1 MTAYPLNDTEYL
13 AEDLRMFHAGR
24 TPGLFNITG
33 EDFEVKIAGGMNISV
48 GNGLAFLKTSS
59 DGIGGIVYS
68 PKDETTLTATVATN
82 YTRYD
87 YVAIRYDKSS
97 NTCGIVYQEGT
108 QSRPTPIRN
117 LEQYELILAI
127 VNLKASAGEITQ
139 EMIQDVRLNENYCGL
154 TVDTLT
160 KVPTQELYDQ
170 FQSFYERIQKENE
183 EFQNS
188 NNEKFRKWFDSLEET
203 LKGDVAASLA
213 QRILS
218 LEDMLLKNHIYTEIM
233 ADLNTTLIDEEGS
246 NVLADWAY
254 EVDAG
259 EVGKDWTLK
268 VKS

>member
-33 EDFEVKIAGGMNISV
+33 EDFEVKSAGGMNISV
-48 GNGLAFLKTSS
+48 SNGLAFLKASS

-87 YVAIRYDKSS
+87 YVAIRYDKIS
-97 NTCGIVYQEGT
+97 NSCGLVYQKGT
-108 QSRPTPIRN
+108 QSMPTPIRN
-117 LEQYELILAI
+117 LEQYELIIA
-127 VNLKASAGEITQ
+127 VVALKASAGEITQ
-139 EMIQDVRLNENYCGL
+139 EMIQDVRLNESYCGL

-160 KVPTQELYDQ
+160 NVPTQELYNQ

-188 NNEKFRKWFDSLEET
+188 NNEKFSKWFASVKDTLDSDTAGKLMNRIANVEQMLMNNHFTTILLSDDGT
-203 LKGDVAASLA
+203 LVDENG
-213 QRILS
+213 Q
-218 LEDMLLKNHIYTEIM
+218 EI
-233 ADLNTTLIDEEGS
+233 
-246 NVLADWAY
+246 LADWAY
-254 EVDAG
+254 EVESG
-259 EVGKDWTLK
+259 EVGTDWTYK

>member
-33 EDFEVKIAGGMNISV
+33 EDFEVKSAGGMNISV
-48 GNGLAFLKTSS
+48 SNGLAFLKASS

-87 YVAIRYDKSS
+87 YVAIRYDKIS
-97 NTCGIVYQEGT
+97 NSCGLVYQKGT
-108 QSRPTPIRN
+108 QSMPTPIRN
-117 LEQYELILAI
+117 LEQYELIIA
-127 VNLKASAGEITQ
+127 VVALKASAGEITQ
-139 EMIQDVRLNENYCGL
+139 EMIQDVRLNESYCGL

-160 KVPTQELYDQ
+160 NVPTQELYNQ

-188 NNEKFRKWFDSLEET
+188 NNEKFNEWFASVKDTLDSNTAGKLMSRIANVEQMLMNNHFTTILLSDDGT
-203 LKGDVAASLA
+203 LVDENG
-213 QRILS
+213 Q
-218 LEDMLLKNHIYTEIM
+218 EI
-233 ADLNTTLIDEEGS
+233 
-246 NVLADWAY
+246 LADWAY
-254 EVDAG
+254 EVESG
-259 EVGKDWTLK
+259 EVGTDWTYK

>member
-33 EDFEVKIAGGMNISV
+33 EDFKVKIAGGMNISV

-87 YVAIRYDKSS
+87 YVAIRYDKIS
-97 NTCGIVYQEGT
+97 NSCVLVYQEGT
-108 QSRPTPIRN
+108 QSMPTPIRN
-117 LEQYELILAI
+117 LEKYELIIAI
-127 VNLKASAGEITQ
+127 VVLKASVGEITQ
-139 EMIQDVRLNENYCGL
+139 EMIKDVRLDENYCGL

-160 KVPTQELYDQ
+160 RVPTQELYDQ

-188 NNEKFRKWFDSLEET
+188 NNEKFRKWFDSLEKT
-203 LKGDVAASLA
+203 LQGEVATALA
-213 QRILS
+213 GRILS
-218 LEDMLLKNHIYTEIM
+218 LENMLLDNHIYTELQV
-233 ADLNTTLIDEEGS
+233 DVDNTLTDEEGT
-246 NVLADWAY
+246 NIFADWMY
-254 EVDAG
+254 LVQ
-259 EVGKDWTLK
+259 
-268 VKS
+268 

>member
-33 EDFEVKIAGGMNISV
+33 EDFEVKSAGGMNISV
-48 GNGLAFLKTSS
+48 SNGLAFLKASS

-87 YVAIRYDKSS
+87 YVAIRYDKIS
-97 NTCGIVYQEGT
+97 NSCDLVYQKGT
-108 QSRPTPIRN
+108 QSMPTPIRN
-117 LEQYELILAI
+117 LEQYELIIA
-127 VNLKASAGEITQ
+127 VVALKASAGEITQ
-139 EMIQDVRLNENYCGL
+139 EMIQDVRLNESYCGL

-160 KVPTQELYDQ
+160 NVPTQELYNQ

-188 NNEKFRKWFDSLEET
+188 NNEKFSKWFASVKDTLDSDTAGKLMNRIANVEQMLMNNHFTTILLSDDGT
-203 LKGDVAASLA
+203 LVDENG
-213 QRILS
+213 Q
-218 LEDMLLKNHIYTEIM
+218 EI
-233 ADLNTTLIDEEGS
+233 
-246 NVLADWAY
+246 LADWAY
-254 EVDAG
+254 EVKSG
-259 EVGKDWTLK
+259 EVGTDWTYK

>member
-1 MTAYPLNDTEYL
+1 MTAYPLNDTKYL

-33 EDFEVKIAGGMNISV
+33 EDFEVKSAGGMNISV
-48 GNGLAFLKTSS
+48 SNGLAFLKASS

-87 YVAIRYDKSS
+87 YVAIRYDKIS
-97 NTCGIVYQEGT
+97 NSCGLVYQKGT
-108 QSRPTPIRN
+108 QSMPTPIRN
-117 LEQYELILAI
+117 LEQYELIIA
-127 VNLKASAGEITQ
+127 VVALKASAGEITQ
-139 EMIQDVRLNENYCGL
+139 EMIQDVRLNESYCGL

-160 KVPTQELYDQ
+160 NVPTQELYNQ

-188 NNEKFRKWFDSLEET
+188 NNEKFSKWFASVKDTLDSDTAGKLMNRIANVEQMLMNNHFTTILLSDDGT
-203 LKGDVAASLA
+203 LVDENG
-213 QRILS
+213 Q
-218 LEDMLLKNHIYTEIM
+218 EI
-233 ADLNTTLIDEEGS
+233 
-246 NVLADWAY
+246 LADWAY
-254 EVDAG
+254 EVESG
-259 EVGKDWTLK
+259 EVGTDWTYK

>member
-33 EDFEVKIAGGMNISV
+33 EDFEVKSAGGMNISV
-48 GNGLAFLKTSS
+48 SNGLAFLKASS

-87 YVAIRYDKSS
+87 YVAIRYDKIS
-97 NTCGIVYQEGT
+97 NSCGLVYQEGT
-108 QSRPTPIRN
+108 QSMPTPIRN
-117 LEQYELILAI
+117 LEQYELIIA
-127 VNLKASAGEITQ
+127 VVALKASAGEITQ
-139 EMIQDVRLNENYCGL
+139 EMIQDVRLNESYCGL

-160 KVPTQELYDQ
+160 NVPTQELYNQ

-188 NNEKFRKWFDSLEET
+188 NNEKFNDWFASVKDTLDSDTAGKLMNRIANVEKMLMNNHFTTILLSDDGT
-203 LKGDVAASLA
+203 LVDENG
-213 QRILS
+213 Q
-218 LEDMLLKNHIYTEIM
+218 EI
-233 ADLNTTLIDEEGS
+233 
-246 NVLADWAY
+246 LADWAY
-254 EVDAG
+254 EVESG
-259 EVGKDWTLK
+259 EVGTDWTYK

>member
-33 EDFEVKIAGGMNISV
+33 EDFEVKSAGGMNISV
-48 GNGLAFLKTSS
+48 SNGLAFLKASS

-87 YVAIRYDKSS
+87 YVAIRYDKIS
-97 NTCGIVYQEGT
+97 NSCGLVYQEGT
-108 QSRPTPIRN
+108 QSMPTPIRN
-117 LEQYELILAI
+117 LEQYELIIA
-127 VNLKASAGEITQ
+127 VVTLKASAGEITQ
-139 EMIQDVRLNENYCGL
+139 EMIQDVRLNESYCGL

-160 KVPTQELYDQ
+160 NVPTQELYNQ

-188 NNEKFRKWFDSLEET
+188 NNEKFNEWFASVKDTLDSDTAGKLMNRIANVEQMLMNNHFTTILLSDDGT
-203 LKGDVAASLA
+203 LVDENG
-213 QRILS
+213 Q
-218 LEDMLLKNHIYTEIM
+218 EI
-233 ADLNTTLIDEEGS
+233 
-246 NVLADWAY
+246 LADWAY
-254 EVDAG
+254 EVESG
-259 EVGKDWTLK
+259 EVGTDWTYK

>member
-33 EDFEVKIAGGMNISV
+33 EDFEVKSAGGMNISV
-48 GNGLAFLKTSS
+48 SNGLAFLKASS

-87 YVAIRYDKSS
+87 YVAIRYDKIS
-97 NTCGIVYQEGT
+97 NSCGLVYQKGT
-108 QSRPTPIRN
+108 QSMPTPIRN
-117 LEQYELILAI
+117 LEQYELIIA
-127 VNLKASAGEITQ
+127 VVALKASAGEITQ
-139 EMIQDVRLNENYCGL
+139 EMIQDVRLNESYCGL

-160 KVPTQELYDQ
+160 NVPTQELYNQ
-170 FQSFYERIQKENE
+170 FQSFYERVQKENE

-188 NNEKFRKWFDSLEET
+188 NNEKFSKWFASVKDTLDSDTAGKLMNRIANVEQMLMNNHFTTILLSDDGT
-203 LKGDVAASLA
+203 LVDENG
-213 QRILS
+213 Q
-218 LEDMLLKNHIYTEIM
+218 EI
-233 ADLNTTLIDEEGS
+233 
-246 NVLADWAY
+246 LADWAY
-254 EVDAG
+254 EVESG
-259 EVGKDWTLK
+259 EVGTDWTYK

>member
-1 MTAYPLNDTEYL
+1 MTAYPLDDTEYL

-33 EDFEVKIAGGMNISV
+33 EDFEVKSAGGMNISV
-48 GNGLAFLKTSS
+48 SNGLAFLKASS

-87 YVAIRYDKSS
+87 YVAIRYDKIS
-97 NTCGIVYQEGT
+97 NSCGLVYQKGT
-108 QSRPTPIRN
+108 QSMPTPIRN
-117 LEQYELILAI
+117 LEQYELIIA
-127 VNLKASAGEITQ
+127 VVALKASAGEITQ
-139 EMIQDVRLNENYCGL
+139 EMIQDVRLNESYCGL

-160 KVPTQELYDQ
+160 NVPTQELYDQ

-188 NNEKFRKWFDSLEET
+188 NNEKFNKWFASVKDTLDSDTAGKLMNRIANVEQMLMNNHFTTILLSDDGT
-203 LKGDVAASLA
+203 LVDENG
-213 QRILS
+213 Q
-218 LEDMLLKNHIYTEIM
+218 EI
-233 ADLNTTLIDEEGS
+233 
-246 NVLADWAY
+246 LADWAY
-254 EVDAG
+254 EVESG
-259 EVGKDWTLK
+259 EVGTDWTYK

>member
-33 EDFEVKIAGGMNISV
+33 EDFEVKSAGGMNISV
-48 GNGLAFLKTSS
+48 SNGLAFLKASS

-87 YVAIRYDKSS
+87 YVAIRYDKIS
-97 NTCGIVYQEGT
+97 NSCGLVYQEGT
-108 QSRPTPIRN
+108 QSMPTPIRN
-117 LEQYELILAI
+117 LEQYELIIA
-127 VNLKASAGEITQ
+127 VVALKASAGEITQ
-139 EMIQDVRLNENYCGL
+139 EMIQDVRLNESYCGL

-160 KVPTQELYDQ
+160 NVPTQELYDQ

-188 NNEKFRKWFDSLEET
+188 NNEKFNEWFASVKDTLDSNTAGKLMSRIANVEQMLMNNHFTTILLSDDGT
-203 LKGDVAASLA
+203 LVDENG
-213 QRILS
+213 Q
-218 LEDMLLKNHIYTEIM
+218 EI
-233 ADLNTTLIDEEGS
+233 
-246 NVLADWAY
+246 LADWAY
-254 EVDAG
+254 EVESG
-259 EVGKDWTLK
+259 EVGTDWTYK

>member
-33 EDFEVKIAGGMNISV
+33 EDFEVKSAGGMNISV
-48 GNGLAFLKTSS
+48 SNGLAFLKASS

-87 YVAIRYDKSS
+87 YVAIRYDKIS
-97 NTCGIVYQEGT
+97 NSCGLVYQEGT
-108 QSRPTPIRN
+108 QSMPTPIRN
-117 LEQYELILAI
+117 LEQYELIIA
-127 VNLKASAGEITQ
+127 VVALKTSAGEITQ
-139 EMIQDVRLNENYCGL
+139 EMIQDVRLNESYCGL

-160 KVPTQELYDQ
+160 NVPTQELYNQ

-188 NNEKFRKWFDSLEET
+188 NNEKFNEWFASVKDTLDSDTAGKLMNRIANVEQMLMNNHFTTILLSDDGT
-203 LKGDVAASLA
+203 LVDENG
-213 QRILS
+213 Q
-218 LEDMLLKNHIYTEIM
+218 EI
-233 ADLNTTLIDEEGS
+233 
-246 NVLADWAY
+246 LADWAY
-254 EVDAG
+254 EVKSG
-259 EVGKDWTLK
+259 EVGKDWTYK

>member
-33 EDFEVKIAGGMNISV
+33 EDFEVKSAGGMNISV
-48 GNGLAFLKTSS
+48 SNGLAFLKASS

-87 YVAIRYDKSS
+87 YVAIRYDKIS
-97 NTCGIVYQEGT
+97 NSCGLVYQKGT
-108 QSRPTPIRN
+108 QSMPTPIRN
-117 LEQYELILAI
+117 LEQYELIIA
-127 VNLKASAGEITQ
+127 VVALKASAGEITQ
-139 EMIQDVRLNENYCGL
+139 EMIQDVRLNESYCGL

-160 KVPTQELYDQ
+160 NVPTQELYDQ

-188 NNEKFRKWFDSLEET
+188 NNEKFSKWFASVKDTLDSDTAGKLMNRIANVEQMLMNNHFTTILLSDDGT
-203 LKGDVAASLA
+203 LVDENG
-213 QRILS
+213 Q
-218 LEDMLLKNHIYTEIM
+218 EI
-233 ADLNTTLIDEEGS
+233 
-246 NVLADWAY
+246 LADWAY
-254 EVDAG
+254 EVESG
-259 EVGKDWTLK
+259 EVGTDWTYK
-268 VKS
+268 VKL

>member
-1 MTAYPLNDTEYL
+1 MTAYPLDDTEYL

-33 EDFEVKIAGGMNISV
+33 EDFEVKSAGGMNISV
-48 GNGLAFLKTSS
+48 SNGLAFLKASS

-87 YVAIRYDKSS
+87 YVAIRYDKIS
-97 NTCGIVYQEGT
+97 NSCGLVYQKGT
-108 QSRPTPIRN
+108 QSMPTPIRN
-117 LEQYELILAI
+117 LEQYELIIA
-127 VNLKASAGEITQ
+127 VVALKASAGEITQ
-139 EMIQDVRLNENYCGL
+139 EMIQDVRLNESYCGL

-160 KVPTQELYDQ
+160 NVPTQELYNQ

-188 NNEKFRKWFDSLEET
+188 NNEKFSKWFASVKDTLDSDTAGKLMNRIANVEQMLMNNHFTTILLSDDGT
-203 LKGDVAASLA
+203 LVDENG
-213 QRILS
+213 Q
-218 LEDMLLKNHIYTEIM
+218 EI
-233 ADLNTTLIDEEGS
+233 
-246 NVLADWAY
+246 LADWAY
-254 EVDAG
+254 EVESG
-259 EVGKDWTLK
+259 EVGTDWTYK

>member
-33 EDFEVKIAGGMNISV
+33 EDFEVKSAGGMNISV
-48 GNGLAFLKTSS
+48 SNGLAFLKASS

-87 YVAIRYDKSS
+87 YVAIRYDKIS
-97 NTCGIVYQEGT
+97 NSCSLVYQEGT
-108 QSRPTPIRN
+108 QSMPTPIRN
-117 LEQYELILAI
+117 LEQYELIIA
-127 VNLKASAGEITQ
+127 VVTLKASAGEITQ
-139 EMIQDVRLNENYCGL
+139 EMIQDVRLNESYCGL

-160 KVPTQELYDQ
+160 NVPTQELYNQ
-170 FQSFYERIQKENE
+170 FQSFYERVQKENE

-188 NNEKFRKWFDSLEET
+188 NNEKFSKWFASVKDTLDSDTAGKLMNRIANVEQMLMNNHFTTILLSDDGT
-203 LKGDVAASLA
+203 LVDENG
-213 QRILS
+213 Q
-218 LEDMLLKNHIYTEIM
+218 EI
-233 ADLNTTLIDEEGS
+233 
-246 NVLADWAY
+246 LADWAY
-254 EVDAG
+254 EVESG
-259 EVGKDWTLK
+259 EVGTDWTYK

>member
-33 EDFEVKIAGGMNISV
+33 EDFEVKSAGGMNISV
-48 GNGLAFLKTSS
+48 SNGLAFLKASS
-59 DGIGGIVYS
+59 DGVGGIVYS

-87 YVAIRYDKSS
+87 YVAIRYDKIS
-97 NTCGIVYQEGT
+97 NSCGLVYQKGT
-108 QSRPTPIRN
+108 QSMPTPIRN
-117 LEQYELILAI
+117 LEQYELIIA
-127 VNLKASAGEITQ
+127 VVALKASAGEITQ
-139 EMIQDVRLNENYCGL
+139 EMIQDVRLNESYCGL

-160 KVPTQELYDQ
+160 NVPTQELYNQ

-188 NNEKFRKWFDSLEET
+188 NNEKFSKWFASVKDTLDSDTAGKLMNRIANVEQMLMNNHFTTILLSDDGT
-203 LKGDVAASLA
+203 LVDENG
-213 QRILS
+213 Q
-218 LEDMLLKNHIYTEIM
+218 EI
-233 ADLNTTLIDEEGS
+233 
-246 NVLADWAY
+246 LADWAY
-254 EVDAG
+254 EVESG
-259 EVGKDWTLK
+259 EVGTDWTYK

>member
-24 TPGLFNITG
+24 TPGIFNITG
-33 EDFEVKIAGGMNISV
+33 EDFIVKVAGGMNISV
-48 GNGLAFLKTSS
+48 SNGLAFLKTSS

-68 PKDETTLTATVATN
+68 PKDENILTATVATN

-87 YVAIRYDKSS
+87 YVAIRYDKIS
-97 NTCGIVYQEGT
+97 NSCGLVYQEGT
-108 QSRPTPIRN
+108 QSMPTPIRN
-117 LEQYELILAI
+117 LEQYELIIAI
-127 VNLKASAGEITQ
+127 VALKASAGEITQ
-139 EMIQDVRLNENYCGL
+139 EMIQDVRLDESYCGL

-160 KVPTQELYDQ
+160 RVPTQELYDQ

-218 LEDMLLKNHIYTEIM
+218 LEDMLLKNHIHTEFM
-233 ADLNTTLIDEEGS
+233 VDANTTLTDEEGTS
-246 NVLADWAY
+246 IVADWKY
-254 EVDAG
+254 QVQ
-259 EVGKDWTLK
+259 
-268 VKS
+268 

>member
-33 EDFEVKIAGGMNISV
+33 EDFEVKSAGGMNISV
-48 GNGLAFLKTSS
+48 SNGLAFLKASS

-87 YVAIRYDKSS
+87 YVAIRYDKIS
-97 NTCGIVYQEGT
+97 NSCGLVYQKGT
-108 QSRPTPIRN
+108 QSMPTPIRN
-117 LEQYELILAI
+117 LEQYELIIA
-127 VNLKASAGEITQ
+127 VVALKASAGEITQ
-139 EMIQDVRLNENYCGL
+139 EMIQDVRLNESYCGL

-160 KVPTQELYDQ
+160 NVPTQELYNQ

-188 NNEKFRKWFDSLEET
+188 NNEKFSKWFASVKDTLDSATAGKVMNRIANVEQMLMNNHFTTILLSDDGT
-203 LKGDVAASLA
+203 LVDENG
-213 QRILS
+213 Q
-218 LEDMLLKNHIYTEIM
+218 EI
-233 ADLNTTLIDEEGS
+233 
-246 NVLADWAY
+246 LADWAY
-254 EVDAG
+254 EVESG
-259 EVGKDWTLK
+259 EVGTDWTYK